1 MVMGPVLKRDPFTKV
16 GSQLL
21 LPSAGPLENVTIGPT
36 RVTCAG
42 ELVALQEWYTTVT
55 V

>member
-1 MVMGPVLKRDPFTKV
+1 LKPDPLTKV

-21 LPSAGPLENVTIGPT
+21 EPSAGPLENAAVGTVTM
-36 RVTCAG
+36 VTVAG
-42 ELVALQEWYTTVT
+42 ELLAVQEWYTTVT